1 MKKWRNFAY
10 ENRLPMNRIGT
21 LFFLLMLIAMTGTGR
36 AQEADTLALEP
47 ETTVDSLAWLRA
59 EYQHRLDSLTV
70 VLHQTLADKDASEE
84 KVATQGREIADLEGR
99 IRLLQEA
106 IEKMEQ
112 KERFT
117 LEKEDL
123 YKEAKAKEIQY
134 LKNTIKEKEEALR
147 NEKES
152 CSKLSLERERYLNR
166 SDSLQQRL
174 MEAEKQ
180 IIQTNEALKYTQQRA
195 KEAEAKVNAATAKKK
210 KVCAIQGI
218 AMKAFRTPN
227 WSLAPD
233 KTEDGSVV
241 YKIINKNGGS
251 VEFDYTAGASVMLWD
266 LTQKEKPKET
276 DSISTKFL
284 EIKKFDQDFSYS
296 LGLYVGFGGS
306 NLFKNFY
313 VGPSF
318 KFLDFF
324 HFTAGVNICEYEM
337 LTGALQEG
345 DILPAGFSLTDQ
357 ISKVWKPKPFV
368 SLSFDLDFISYI
380 KK

>member
-1 MKKWRNFAY
+1 MKGIRFI
-10 ENRLPMNRIGT
+10 LT
-21 LFFLLMLIAMTGTGR
+21 IAMLMVSVFVSR
-36 AQEADTLALEP
+36 AQEADTLVPQKDTVNA
-47 ETTVDSLAWLRA
+47 VDSMAVLRA
-59 EYQHRLDSLTV
+59 EYQQRLDSLT
-70 VLHQTLADKDASEE
+70 LLYHQCLAEKDAGEE
-84 KVATQGREIADLEGR
+84 REASQSREITELEGR

-112 KERFT
+112 KERFN

-123 YKEAKAKEIQY
+123 YKEAKDKEIRY
-134 LKNTIKEKEEALR
+134 LQNNLKEKEEALR
-147 NEKES
+147 HEKENNLKIQQENATYRTQYDS
-152 CSKLSLERERYLNR
+152 IRNSLN
-166 SDSLQQRL
+166 
-174 MEAEKQ
+174 EAEKK

-195 KEAEAKVNAATAKKK
+195 KEAEAKVNAATARKK
-210 KVCAIQGI
+210 KVVAIQGI

-233 KTEDGSVV
+233 QIVDDHGNPKPV
-241 YKIINKNGGS
+241 YRIFNKNGGD

-266 LTQKEKPKET
+266 LTRKEKKQET
-276 DSISTKFL
+276 DSVGTRFL

-324 HFTAGVNICEYEM
+324 HLTVGVNICEYEM
-337 LTGALQEG
+337 LTGIIQEG
-345 DILPAGFSLTDQ
+345 DILPTGWSLTDQ
-357 ISKVWKPKPFV
+357 ISKVWKPKPFL

>member
-1 MKKWRNFAY
+1 
-10 ENRLPMNRIGT
+10 MNRIGK
-21 LFFLLMLIAMTGTGR
+21 LFFLLLLTVLAVR
-36 AQEADTLALEP
+36 SQAQETDTSVTEQEP
-47 ETTVDSLAWLRA
+47 VIDSIELLQA
-59 EYQHRLDSLTV
+59 EYQHKLDSLTV
-70 VLHQTLADKDASEE
+70 LLHQYLADKDASEE

-99 IRLLQEA
+99 IKLLQEA

-123 YKEAKAKEIQY
+123 YREAKDKEITY
-134 LKNTIKEKEEALR
+134 LKNNLKEKEEALR
-147 NEKES
+147 KEQQGS
-152 CSKLSLERERYLNR
+152 IKLSEERERYLHR

-195 KEAEAKVNAATAKKK
+195 KEAEAKVNAATARKK
-210 KVCAIQGI
+210 KVVAIQGI

-227 WSLAPD
+227 WSIAPYQTVD
-233 KTEDGSVV
+233 STGMHTDYRIV
-241 YKIINKNGGS
+241 NKNGGA

-266 LTQKEKPKET
+266 LTKKVKPHET
-276 DSISTKFL
+276 DSTGNKLI
-284 EIKKFDQDFSYS
+284 EIKKFDQEFSYS
-296 LGLYVGFGGS
+296 IGLYVGFGGS
-306 NLFKNFY
+306 NLFKNYY

-324 HFTAGVNICEYEM
+324 HFTAGINVCEYEM
-337 LTGALQEG
+337 LTGNYQEG
-345 DILPAGFSLTDQ
+345 DILPTGYSLTDQ

>member
-1 MKKWRNFAY
+1 MKVFRILLTFCLTALFLKT
-10 ENRLPMNRIGT
+10 LP
-21 LFFLLMLIAMTGTGR
+21 
-36 AQEADTLALEP
+36 AQEADTVFDPTVTVPVSDSCVLLRLEHQQ
-47 ETTVDSLAWLRA
+47 S
-59 EYQHRLDSLTV
+59 LDSLI
-70 VLHQTLADKDASEE
+70 LLLNQCLADKDAEAE
-84 KVATQGREIADLEGR
+84 KAASREQEINDLEGR

-123 YKEAKAKEIQY
+123 YKEAKDKEILY
-134 LKNTIKEKEEALR
+134 LKNSLKEKEEALR
-147 NEKES
+147 HEKEGNN
-152 CSKLSLERERYLNR
+152 KLSLERERYLTR
-166 SDSLQQRL
+166 SDSLQRRL
-174 MEAEKQ
+174 TEAEKQ

-227 WSLAPD
+227 WSIAPD
-233 KTEDGSVV
+233 KTEEGTVV

-266 LTQKEKPKET
+266 LTRKEKKQET
-276 DSISTKFL
+276 DSVSPKFL

-324 HFTAGVNICEYEM
+324 HFTAGVNVCEYEM
-337 LTGALQEG
+337 LTGVLQEG
-345 DILPAGFSLTDQ
+345 DNLPPGFSLTDQ

>member
-1 MKKWRNFAY
+1 MEDKTDFMKGI
-10 ENRLPMNRIGT
+10 RIIFT
-21 LFFLLMLIAMTGTGR
+21 IASLLTPLLVSH
-36 AQEADTLALEP
+36 AQEADTLGPMTDAEHSI
-47 ETTVDSLAWLRA
+47 DSIAQLRT
-59 EYQHRLDSLTV
+59 EYQHRLDSLTT
-70 VLHQTLADKDASEE
+70 LFHQCLAEQDAGKDREAS
-84 KVATQGREIADLEGR
+84 QSREITELEGR
-99 IRLLQEA
+99 IRLLQET

-112 KERFT
+112 KERFN

-123 YKEAKAKEIQY
+123 YKEVKDKEILY
-134 LKNTIKEKEEALR
+134 LKNNLKEKEEILR
-147 NEKES
+147 KEQQGS
-152 CSKLSLERERYLNR
+152 MKLSLECERYQRR

-174 MEAEKQ
+174 VEAEKQ

-195 KEAEAKVNAATAKKK
+195 KESEAKINAATARKK
-210 KVCAIQGI
+210 KVVAIQGI
-218 AMKAFRTPN
+218 AMKTFRTPN
-227 WSLAPD
+227 WSIAPD
-233 KTEDGSVV
+233 QIVDENGNPKSVYRIV
-241 YKIINKNGGS
+241 NKNGGD

-266 LTQKEKPKET
+266 LTKKEKKQET
-276 DSISTKFL
+276 DSIGTRFL
-284 EIKKFDQDFSYS
+284 EIKKFDQEFSYS

-324 HFTAGVNICEYEM
+324 HLTAGVNICEYEM
-337 LTGALQEG
+337 LTGIIQEG
-345 DILPAGFSLTDQ
+345 DILPTGWSLTDQ

>member
-1 MKKWRNFAY
+1 MIKV
-10 ENRLPMNRIGT
+10 LRI
-21 LFFLLMLIAMTGTGR
+21 LLTFCLAVCFMTGSP
-36 AQEADTLALEP
+36 AQEADTVFQALSS
-47 ETTVDSLAWLRA
+47 DSVYDPCVLLHQ
-59 EYQHRLDSLTV
+59 QHRQSLDSLV
-70 VLHQTLADKDASEE
+70 VLLNQCLAEKDASEE
-84 KVATQGREIADLEGR
+84 KVASQGREITDLEGR

-123 YKEAKAKEIQY
+123 YKEAKDKEILY
-134 LKNTIKEKEEALR
+134 LKNSLKEKEEALR
-147 NEKES
+147 HEKEGS
-152 CSKLSLERERYLNR
+152 SKLSLERERYLTR
-166 SDSLQQRL
+166 SDSLQRKL
-174 MEAEKQ
+174 IEAEKQ

-227 WSLAPD
+227 WSIAPD
-233 KTEDGSVV
+233 KTEEGTVV

-266 LTQKEKPKET
+266 LTRKEKKHET
-276 DSISTKFL
+276 DSVSPKFL

-337 LTGALQEG
+337 LTGVLQEG